1 MFSLYTFTLIMCI
14 NEKFKFY
21 NNIANYSAAAMSS
34 VDSSLL
40 SGATYLT
47 HNIYGKMVEISNDI
61 SQLGQN
67 R

>member
-1 MFSLYTFTLIMCI
+1 MCI

-61 SQLGQN
+61 SQFGQN